1 MKHIK
6 LFENFEEQIE
16 LKKLLSHLIS
26 IMEDYGY
33 NAENYIINNRW
44 ETEFEKEKYSFCVK
58 LEIDNFSKR
67 KFIKLEISMSLRAND
82 SFAKFFMEYLKS
94 IKGMKIISEE
104 YIAIFKGINKI
115 YFKIFDKDV
124 NKIISQITKKDID
137 SKLEMIKYNI

>member
-26 IMEDYGY
+26 IMEYYGY

-58 LEIDNFSKR
+58 LEI
-67 KFIKLEISMSLRAND
+67 
-82 SFAKFFMEYLKS
+82 
-94 IKGMKIISEE
+94 
-104 YIAIFKGINKI
+104 
-115 YFKIFDKDV
+115 
-124 NKIISQITKKDID
+124 
-137 SKLEMIKYNI
+137 

>member
-1 MKHIK
+1 
-6 LFENFEEQIE
+6 
-16 LKKLLSHLIS
+16 
-26 IMEDYGY
+26 
-33 NAENYIINNRW
+33 
-44 ETEFEKEKYSFCVK
+44 
-58 LEIDNFSKR
+58 
-67 KFIKLEISMSLRAND
+67 MSLRAND